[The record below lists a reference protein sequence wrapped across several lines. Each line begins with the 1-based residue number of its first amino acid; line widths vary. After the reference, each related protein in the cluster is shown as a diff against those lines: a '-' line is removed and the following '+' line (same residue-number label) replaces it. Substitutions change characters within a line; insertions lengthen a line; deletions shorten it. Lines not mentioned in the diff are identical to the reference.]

1 VTVTTAET
9 LSIRDAGDRARAAA
23 TIADGGIVICAF
35 NGIYT
40 LLVDADAPAAPAR
53 AAAAKGRSETQGLA
67 LVCPPEHFDEHVAL
81 DAPVLTSAYPF
92 SRVRDLYRSVHAV
105 GVIVPAALPGAP
117 PHLVQSGTILNVWTE
132 ERPRSPL
139 RGLIREVRNRGRRAL
154 AGTSANRTGEPTIT
168 TAAEAI
174 ALFSDRVDA
183 ILLDDFQ
190 HVAEERRRSASLV
203 DLTRPIPRLVREG
216 SVPSDELRTTLRELG
231 LGELAVPADVRRV

>member
-1 VTVTTAET
+1 LSAATADT
-9 LSIRDAGDRARAAA
+9 LSIRNPGDRARAAA
-23 TIADGGIVICAF
+23 TIADGGIVVCAF

-40 LLVDADAPAAPAR
+40 LLVDADEPAAPAR

-67 LVCPPEHFDEHVAL
+67 LVCAPEYFAEHVAL
-81 DAPVLTSAYPF
+81 DAPVLRSAYPF
-92 SRVRDLYRSVHAV
+92 SRVLDLYRSVHAI

-117 PHLVQSGTILNVWTE
+117 PHLVQAGTILNVWTE

-139 RGLIREVRNRGRRAL
+139 RELVRELRGHGRRAL

-168 TAAEAI
+168 TAAEAT
-174 ALFSDRVDA
+174 ALFSDKVGA
-183 ILLDDFQ
+183 ILLDDFE

-231 LGELAVPADVRRV
+231 LGELAVPAGVRRV